1 MHETFEPRRTSDS
14 EDVTLVDEF
23 FLQALEEGS
32 DEVFAAEEAPFSQD
46 TRMLIARHRLGP
58 RLIKEYYGG
67 GVTVF
72 TPN

>member
-1 MHETFEPRRTSDS
+1 MNETIETRRTSDG
-14 EDVTLVDEF
+14 EDISIVDEVLF
-23 FLQALEEGS
+23 QPVEEMF

-58 RLIKEYYGG
+58 RLIKEFYAG